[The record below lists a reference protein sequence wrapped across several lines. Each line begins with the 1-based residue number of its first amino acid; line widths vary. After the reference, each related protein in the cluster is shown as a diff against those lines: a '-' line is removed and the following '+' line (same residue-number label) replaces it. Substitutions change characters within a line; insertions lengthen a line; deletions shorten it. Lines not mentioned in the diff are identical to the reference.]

1 MPKYDYRCS
10 TCGVV
15 YEKRESFS
23 APAVQPC
30 QECGA
35 EARRVLTPP
44 AIVFKGSGWY
54 KTDSRGSSSDK
65 SDKSDTATGTETATP
80 DAPADA
86 ATPAAKAEPKAES
99 TPVPRTDTKTE
110 TKSESKSSTAPAAG

>member
-10 TCGVV
+10 ACGVQ

-54 KTDSRGSSSDK
+54 KTDSRPSSGASATP
-65 SDKSDTATGTETATP
+65 STDTAASDSDGDTA
-80 DAPADA
+80 A
-86 ATPAAKAEPKAES
+86 PAAKAEPKADT
-99 TPVPRTDTKTE
+99 TPAPKTETKTE